1 MVQRVHLKGRA
12 ELCAV
17 YKKLILDAKRQIGQ
31 KCEVENICLERV
43 TKRNL
48 SDYWYPAWQ
57 TLR

>member
-48 SDYWYPAWQ
+48 SDY
-57 TLR
+57 